1 MEEVHDTLDNL
12 LHETEHLDRIVGDG
26 VADHNL
32 ELALSQ
38 AKRVRRAA
46 SITIKALAKERDK
59 PATA

>member
-1 MEEVHDTLDNL
+1 
-12 LHETEHLDRIVGDG
+12 VGDG